1 MGEHEM
7 KTSAKTLSVILTV
20 IMLVCSFQ
28 LLLLPTANAEG
39 GKWLATWSTSQVD
52 PSITLSGVTFQDVI
66 PTNSTLRTEIVVTS
80 AGTKLRFSFSNQ
92 YGKSPV
98 TINGAN
104 VARTEGQYKANIQE
118 GTLVPITFGGSKAVI
133 IPAGQRIT
141 SDVVD
146 FTTHA
151 LDRLSISLFIEN
163 TCYISTAGLSNGRT
177 YMNAGGILF
186 GKSKIT
192 DASLPNAT
200 EISLGSGTITYHV
213 IPFLEEVDSLSP
225 DPNASCAVF
234 IGDSTLVNDT
244 YLDYARR
251 IVSAG
256 RDNISVINEAII
268 GNKLL
273 SNGSGLIGKLYGDAM
288 IDRYKRDVLDVPGV
302 KYCFVKIGLND
313 VLHQFSKSLAA
324 ETPKYS
330 TDQIIAGYRT
340 LIEQAHQRGIRIYFF
355 TKSPWNGYKRS
366 FLGQSDDLTWN
377 QTAQDMC
384 NVLSEWVRTN
394 TLADGYI
401 DCLSLA
407 DPSDNT
413 KLCST
418 FTPDGAHLTDLG
430 SVALAD
436 LIPLE
441 YVGVNSA
448 YGSSAAALLNV
459 NPYAE
464 KNEILQRL
472 ISSPAATAAPAA
484 TTQRAAQSQN
494 TPAATQQSAAATAS
508 TTAKS
513 SSTANNSTTTT
524 KQSSSASSTTAS
536 ATTTEVTTNT
546 GATPSTYTGV
556 TEEPFTSEAA
566 FTYSY
571 SPASAANGMEQ
582 DVNYNVLDESPAEEN
597 VRLGSGAPIAFIL
610 ILLMVLMIA
619 AAVVVLT
626 VGRRNEEESEI

>member
-1 MGEHEM
+1 M
-7 KTSAKTLSVILTV
+7 KSTAKSLSVILAV
-20 IMLVCSFQ
+20 LMLVCSFQ
-28 LLLLPTANAEG
+28 IILQPKANAEE

-104 VARTEGQYKANIQE
+104 VARTKGEYKAQIQE
-118 GTLVPITFGGSKAVI
+118 GTLVPITFGGSKAVT

-141 SDVVD
+141 SDMVD
-146 FTTHA
+146 FTTRA

-186 GKSKIT
+186 GRSKIN
-192 DASLPNAT
+192 DAALPNAD

-256 RDNISVINEAII
+256 RDNISVVNEAII

-273 SNGSGLIGKLYGDAM
+273 SDGSGLIGRLYGDAM
-288 IDRYKRDVLDVPGV
+288 INRYKRDVLDMPGV

-313 VLHQFSKSLAA
+313 ILHQFSKSLA
-324 ETPKYS
+324 ENTPKYS

-340 LIEQAHQRGIRIYFF
+340 LIDQAHQRGIRIYFF

-366 FLGQSDDLTWN
+366 FLGQTDDLNWN
-377 QTAQDMC
+377 RSAQDMC
-384 NVLSEWVRTN
+384 DVLSEWARTN

-401 DCLSLA
+401 DCLALA
-407 DPSDNT
+407 DPSDRT

-459 NPYAE
+459 DPYAE
-464 KNEILQRL
+464 KNAILQRMFNGTV
-472 ISSPAATAAPAA
+472 PATTAAPA
-484 TTQRAAQSQN
+484 TQRATQSQN
-494 TPAATQQSAAATAS
+494 TPATQQPATQQPATAANNN

-513 SSTANNSTTTT
+513 TTAANNSTTTT
-524 KQSSSASSTTAS
+524 RAA
-536 ATTTEVTTNT
+536 ATTTETTTGAEVTTNT
-546 GATPSTYTGV
+546 GASPSTYVGI

-582 DVNYNVLDESPAEEN
+582 DVNYNALDEAPAEEN
-597 VRLGSGAPIAFIL
+597 ARLGSGAPIAFIL

-626 VGRRNEEESEI
+626 VSRRNEEESEVI